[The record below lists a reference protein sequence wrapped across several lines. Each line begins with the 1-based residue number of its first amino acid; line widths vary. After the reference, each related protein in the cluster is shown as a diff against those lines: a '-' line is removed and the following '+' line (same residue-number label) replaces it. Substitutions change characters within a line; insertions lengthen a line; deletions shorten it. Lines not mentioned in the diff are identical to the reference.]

1 VNELIQINRT
11 TIDDAFVQTVNARE
25 MHTFLGVSKDFTSWI
40 KAQIERARLVENRD
54 FILLTQKGE
63 QTGRG
68 GHNRIEYHLTIDAGK
83 HIAMMSGTDKGFE
96 VRDYFIECERRA
108 MKAVMDP
115 MQALNDPAMMRR
127 LLLTYSE
134 KILSIQAENAA
145 LAPKAEALNRIAVA
159 DGSLCITDAA
169 KTLQV
174 QPKKVF
180 AVLQEQ
186 RWIYRR
192 VGCDHWIGYQ
202 DKLQQ
207 QLLEHK
213 TTTVSRSD
221 GSEKIVAQVRITPK
235 GLSKLALL
243 FQVGLCE
250 RGISWGKI

>member
-1 VNELIQINRT
+1 MNSQLIPVVVRSVGNDSIP
-11 TIDDAFVQTVNARE
+11 TVNARE
-25 MHTFLGVSKDFTSWI
+25 LHVFL
-40 KAQIERARLVENRD
+40 ENRD
-54 FILLTQKGE
+54 HFATWIKD
-63 QTGRG
+63 
-68 GHNRIEYHLTIDAGK
+68 RIEQFNFVENQDFVTFSENSEKGRPRQEYALTLDMAK
-83 HIAMMSGTDKGFE
+83 ELSMVERNDKGKE
-96 VRDYFIECERRA
+96 ARLYFIDCERQLK
-108 MKAVMDP
+108 KAALDP
-115 MQALNDPAMMRR
+115 MQVLNDPAMMRR

-134 KILSIQAENAA
+134 KVLTLQAENAV
-145 LAPKAEALNRIAVA
+145 LTPKAQALNRIAVA
-159 DGSLCITDAA
+159 NGSLCITDAA

-174 QPKKVF
+174 QPRKVF

-192 VGCDHWIGYQ
+192 VGCEHWIGYQ

-243 FQVGLCE
+243 FQGGLHE
-250 RGISWGKI
+250 RGVS

>member
-1 VNELIQINRT
+1 MNEQLIPIVVRT
-11 TIDDAFVQTVNARE
+11 VGPDSISTVNARDL
-25 MHTFLGVSKDFTSWI
+25 HALLGVGKDFSNWI
-40 KAQIERARLVENRD
+40 KDQIVRAKLVGNRD
-54 FILLTQKGE
+54 FIIVAEKGE
-63 QTGRG
+63 NSGRG
-68 GHNRIEYHLTIDAGK
+68 RSSIEYYLTIEAAK
-83 HIAMMSGTDKGFE
+83 HIAMMSGTDKGVE
-96 VRDYFIECERRA
+96 VRDYFIECERQA
-108 MKAVMDP
+108 MKAAIDP
-115 MQALNDPAMMRR
+115 MQALNDPVIMRS
-127 LLLTYSE
+127 LLLSYSE
-134 KILSIQAENAA
+134 KVLTLQAENAV
-145 LAPKAEALNRIAVA
+145 LTPKAEALNRIAVA

-213 TTTVSRSD
+213 TTTVSRGD
-221 GSEKIVAQVRITPK
+221 GSDKVIEQVRITPK

-243 FQVGLCE
+243 FQGVPHE
-250 RGISWGKI
+250 RGVS

>member
-1 VNELIQINRT
+1 MNELIQIDRS
-11 TIDDAFVQTVNARE
+11 TIDDAVALTVKARDL
-25 MHTFLGVSKDFTSWI
+25 HTFLGVGKDFSSWI
-40 KAQIERARLVENRD
+40 KVQIERARLVENRD
-54 FILLTQKGE
+54 FILLTPKGE

-96 VRDYFIECERRA
+96 VRDYFIECELQA
-108 MKAVMDP
+108 KKAALDP
-115 MQALNDPAMMRR
+115 MRALNDPAMMRR

-134 KILSIQAENAA
+134 KVLALQAENAA
-145 LAPKAEALNRIAVA
+145 LAPKAEALNRIAAA

-174 QPKKVF
+174 QPRKVF
-180 AVLQEQ
+180 AVLREQ

-192 VGCDHWIGYQ
+192 VGCEHWIGYQ

-213 TTTVSRSD
+213 TTTVSRGD

-243 FQVGLCE
+243 FQG
-250 RGISWGKI
+250 GAA

>member
-1 VNELIQINRT
+1 MNNQLIPVVVRPVGPDSIP
-11 TIDDAFVQTVNARE
+11 TVNARE
-25 MHTFLGVSKDFTSWI
+25 LHAFLGVGKDFSNWI
-40 KAQIERARLVENRD
+40 KDQIARARLVENRD
-54 FILLTQKGE
+54 FIIFAEKGE
-63 QTGRG
+63 NSGRG
-68 GHNRIEYHLTIDAGK
+68 RSSIEYYLTIEAGK

-96 VRDYFIECERRA
+96 IRDYFIECERQA
-108 MKAVMDP
+108 KKAAIDP
-115 MQALNDPAMMRR
+115 MQALNDPVMMRR

-134 KILSIQAENAA
+134 KVLTLQAENAV
-145 LAPKAEALNRIAVA
+145 LVPKAAALNRIAVA

-174 QPKKVF
+174 QPRKVF

-192 VGCDHWIGYQ
+192 VGCEHWIGYQ

-213 TTTVSRSD
+213 TTTVSRRD

-243 FQVGLCE
+243 FQG
-250 RGISWGKI
+250 GAA